1 MHLQTSLLVIFLTSI
16 TFIQSFVV
24 QNPFDDYS
32 SFPSYN
38 NRIQNYNKKKPF
50 QFPLPPSF
58 LGNPFSAPNH
68 HRTTTRH
75 QSPLTRIN
83 VRPDFASSVDG
94 VHSLPAVNAPSELCG
109 GPCVSIDTAGD
120 CIPDLVC
127 FANLRQ

>member
-24 QNPFDDYS
+24 QNPFDDYAP
-32 SFPSYN
+32 FPSYN

-50 QFPLPPSF
+50 PLPNFS
-58 LGNPFSAPNH
+58 GNPFSAPNH
-68 HRTTTRH
+68 HRTTFRH
-75 QSPLTRIN
+75 RSDLTRFN
-83 VRPDFASSVDG
+83 VRPDFVSSVDG
-94 VHSLPAVNAPSELCG
+94 VHSLPEGNAPSELCP
-109 GPCVSIDTAGD
+109 GPCVFMDTAGD